1 MTCDVGVVEV
11 DVDLAAP
18 VQKER
23 AEVIDAVSMV
33 GMLVGV
39 EDAVEPI
46 DLGVEELLA
55 QVGRRVDQHPREPAV
70 AAAPLDEQRR
80 APAAV
85 LRIVRIAHAP
95 AQRRPRDA
103 AG

>member
-1 MTCDVGVVEV
+1 M
-11 DVDLAAP
+11 
-18 VQKER
+18 QKER
-23 AEVIDAVSMV
+23 AEVVDTVSMV

-55 QVGRRVDQHPREPAV
+55 QLGRRVDQHPREPAAV
-70 AAAPLDEQRR
+70 AAPLNEQRG